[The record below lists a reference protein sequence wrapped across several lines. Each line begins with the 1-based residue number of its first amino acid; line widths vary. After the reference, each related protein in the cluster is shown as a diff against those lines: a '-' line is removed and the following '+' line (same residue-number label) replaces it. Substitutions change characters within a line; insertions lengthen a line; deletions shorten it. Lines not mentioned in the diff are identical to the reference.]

1 MLLVSYNV
9 IWDYFVLLPSL
20 VKVVARVTLTMI
32 RPVTRILCGGGG
44 GGGGANEIKVDQATE
59 MYFILSDQF
68 I

>member
-1 MLLVSYNV
+1 M
-9 IWDYFVLLPSL
+9 LLPSL

-44 GGGGANEIKVDQATE
+44 GGGANEIKVDQATE

>member
-44 GGGGANEIKVDQATE
+44 GANEIKVDQATE